1 MKHIFNLITL
11 VVISVFLINCKPK
24 QTTNTVEIKK
34 SSAIINGTPVT
45 ADQVLSK
52 SVVGLLMNYEFSAGN
67 KFWMQGCTGSVLNQK
82 FILTAAH
89 CVNGSPAADLAI
101 HFSLNSFS
109 FEKQLDPKTRITD
122 LEKFFTVRKVKS
134 YLQHPLYDGSGK
146 HDLALI
152 LLESDVPADAVPVQI
167 LPDQFIDL
175 VNNQTTF
182 EKQNVDVVLMGF
194 GLISESPRTE
204 TDVLRMTT
212 VPATFENQFIVT
224 DQTKGSGGCNG
235 DSGGPAFFTFENIT
249 YQVGVTHGPHAGSTT
264 CHEQGE
270 WVNPALNKDF
280 LAEAQ
285 TKLLSEK

>member
-1 MKHIFNLITL
+1 MKLIFKLITL
-11 VVISVFLINCKPK
+11 VVVSAFLINCKPT
-24 QTTNTVEIKK
+24 QTTNTVTIKK
-34 SSAIINGTPVT
+34 SSAIINGLPVT

-67 KFWMQGCTGSVLNQK
+67 KFWLQGCTGSVLNQK

-89 CVNGSPAADLAI
+89 CVTDQKPADLAI

-109 FEKQLDPKTRITD
+109 FDKQLDPQTRITD

-152 LLESDVPADAVPVQI
+152 LLDADIPADAVPVQI
-167 LPDQFIDL
+167 LPDQLIDL
-175 VNNQTTF
+175 VNNKTKF
-182 EKQNVDVVLMGF
+182 DKQNVDVVLMGF
-194 GLISESPRTE
+194 GLVNESSHTESE
-204 TDVLRMTT
+204 VLRMTT
-212 VPATFENQFIVT
+212 VPAVFENQFIIT

-235 DSGGPAFFTFENIT
+235 DSGGPAFFTFENVT
-249 YQVGVTHGPHAGSTT
+249 YQVGVTHGPHADSTT

-270 WVNPALNKDF
+270 WVNPALDKDF

-285 TKLLSEK
+285 KKLLSEK